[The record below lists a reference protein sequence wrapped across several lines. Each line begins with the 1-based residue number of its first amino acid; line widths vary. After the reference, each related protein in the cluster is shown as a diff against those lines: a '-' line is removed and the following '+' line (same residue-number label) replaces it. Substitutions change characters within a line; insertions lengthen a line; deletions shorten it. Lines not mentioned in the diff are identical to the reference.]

1 MNPAKKT
8 MKIFL
13 AQLLVLIIPVAVFC
27 ASPSKIN
34 YQGRLLDNV
43 GSPVN
48 SETTVSFGFFRDK
61 EKTDQLNSAN
71 PELTTFYVTPVNGFF
86 SQTID
91 VDPNWFIGGDVYMDV
106 SVGGN
111 PLGDPQ
117 LLVSAPYALAV
128 AENSIGKNEI
138 NSSSLAKVY
147 KTVDGHLVL
156 GEMLEIDGEPK
167 LGYKS
172 AACRYSD
179 GFLSYIRYFGC
190 DGGCPSDYTTPV
202 PCELTDADWV
212 GSLILK

>member
-1 MNPAKKT
+1 MNPAKKM
-8 MKIFL
+8 MKTVL
-13 AQLLVLIIPVAVFC
+13 SQLLVFLIPVSIYC
-27 ASPSKIN
+27 ASPHKIN
-34 YQGRLLDNV
+34 YQGRLLDNA

-48 SETTVSFGFFRDK
+48 SETQVSFGFFRDEAK
-61 EKTDQLNSAN
+61 NVDLNSGN
-71 PELTTFYVTPVNGFF
+71 SLSTTFQVTPVNGFF

-106 SVGGN
+106 SVGGT
-111 PLGDPQ
+111 PLGAPQ

-147 KTVDGHLVL
+147 KTVDGRLLL
-156 GEMLEIDGEPK
+156 GEMVEIDGNQK

-172 AACRYSD
+172 VACVYS
-179 GFLSYIRYFGC
+179 GLWTRFLDC
-190 DGGCPSDYTTPV
+190 DGGCPIGQTSPV